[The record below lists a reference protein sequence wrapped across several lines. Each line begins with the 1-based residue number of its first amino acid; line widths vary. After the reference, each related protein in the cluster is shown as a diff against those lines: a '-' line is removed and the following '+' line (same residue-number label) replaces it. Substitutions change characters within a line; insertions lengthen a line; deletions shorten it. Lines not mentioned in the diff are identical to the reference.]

1 MKLKHLIF
9 WTSAWLYRFVEL
21 LGGTIWAESEVN
33 KGSTFGFKVPFQLVS
48 DNNSTW
54 KPELCPG
61 PLRFSSLDAPVMH
74 KHKNGLKRRA
84 YSLDVLMRS
93 MKFTLPSLDEG
104 NDGEESVSSKESG
117 GSVSKGGSLQRT
129 QPVEAMVANSDA
141 ETSNDSKDGL
151 TLLAKNQFS
160 TPRSFDSSV
169 SELESSASSLIIH
182 DKEQMGMDLSA
193 ISMSPKERSSS
204 LQENLPPSGPKD
216 RLHKIRKSYPGHSRQ
231 PGYEEKQAKPP
242 DLPKP
247 ASASQQP
254 ISQSSKVSKHST
266 VIHVAD
272 SIEVASAEQVGSREL
287 DEVPLVD
294 TEPTSSPAD
303 LPVSMESPLLPD
315 KFDVPA
321 ASKTSSMRAT
331 SKLDHGRGFRKSTP
345 ANDKE
350 QTQQT
355 LHILLAEDNPINQ
368 KVASRQLQRH
378 GHKVTIVGDGKQALE
393 AVQNNHGLYDLVLMD
408 VQVLIDLKSPNKSG
422 IKLEA
427 GEHNFVNFLLLLYIS
442 SIDLKQV
449 VPV

>member
-9 WTSAWLYRFVEL
+9 WTSTRLYRFVEL

-48 DNNSTW
+48 ANSSTW

-61 PLRFSSLDAPVMH
+61 PLRFSSLDPPVMH

-104 NDGEESVSSKESG
+104 NDGEESLSSKESG

-129 QPVEAMVANSDA
+129 QAVEAMVASSDA
-141 ETSNDSKDGL
+141 ETSNDSKDGF

-160 TPRSFDSSV
+160 RQRSFDSSV
-169 SELESSASSLIIH
+169 SELESSASSLTSPA
-182 DKEQMGMDLSA
+182 KEQMGMGLSA
-193 ISMSPKERSSS
+193 VSTSPKGWSSN

-216 RLHKIRKSYPGHSRQ
+216 KLHKIRKSYPGHSRQ
-231 PGYEEKQAKPP
+231 MGNEEKQVKPP
-242 DLPKP
+242 NLSKP
-247 ASASQQP
+247 ASASQEL
-254 ISQSSKVSKHST
+254 ISQPSNVSKHST
-266 VIHVAD
+266 VINVGN
-272 SIEVASAEQVGSREL
+272 SVEVASAEQVGSSEL
-287 DEVPLVD
+287 DELPLVD

-303 LPVSMESPLLPD
+303 LPVSMESPLLPE
-315 KFDVPA
+315 KFDIPA
-321 ASKTSSMRAT
+321 VSKTSVMRAT
-331 SKLDHGRGFRKSTP
+331 SKLDRGQSFQKYTA

-350 QTQQT
+350 QAQQT

-393 AVQNNHGLYDLVLMD
+393 AVQNNHDLYDLVLMD
-408 VQVLIDLKSPNKSG
+408 VQVRIELKSPCNRS
-422 IKLEA
+422 
-427 GEHNFVNFLLLLYIS
+427 
-442 SIDLKQV
+442 
-449 VPV
+449 

>member
-1 MKLKHLIF
+1 M
-9 WTSAWLYRFVEL
+9 EL

-48 DNNSTW
+48 DNSSTW

-104 NDGEESVSSKESG
+104 NDGEESLSSKESG
-117 GSVSKGGSLQRT
+117 GPGSKGGSLQRT
-129 QPVEAMVANSDA
+129 QAVEALVANSDA
-141 ETSNDSKDGL
+141 ETSNDSKDGF

-160 TPRSFDSSV
+160 RPRSSDSSV
-169 SELESSASSLIIH
+169 SELESSASSLTSPA
-182 DKEQMGMDLSA
+182 KEQMGMGLSA
-193 ISMSPKERSSS
+193 VSTSSKGWS
-204 LQENLPPSGPKD
+204 SNLQENLPPSGPKD
-216 RLHKIRKSYPGHSRQ
+216 KLHKIRKSYPGHSRQ
-231 PGYEEKQAKPP
+231 TGTEEKQVKPP
-242 DLPKP
+242 KLPKP
-247 ASASQQP
+247 VSASQEP
-254 ISQSSKVSKHST
+254 ISQPSNISKHST
-266 VIHVAD
+266 VINVGNV
-272 SIEVASAEQVGSREL
+272 IEVASAEQVGSSEL
-287 DEVPLVD
+287 DEVPVVD

-303 LPVSMESPLLPD
+303 LPVSMESPLPE
-315 KFDVPA
+315 KFDIPA
-321 ASKTSSMRAT
+321 ASKTSLMKAT
-331 SKLDHGRGFRKSTP
+331 SRLDRGQSFQKYTA

-393 AVQNNHGLYDLVLMD
+393 AVQNNHDLYDLVLMD
-408 VQVLIDLKSPNKSG
+408 VQVLIVLKSLSNES
-422 IKLEA
+422 
-427 GEHNFVNFLLLLYIS
+427 
-442 SIDLKQV
+442 
-449 VPV
+449 